1 MDLNETVNKLASEDV
16 AATAPRE
23 GLLFYA
29 LAIALEPW
37 RFDEDAIDAVLLPLL
52 EERGCIG
59 CGIEPV
65 DDDLVIKTQ
74 VYLDRPPAE
83 EHQALASDLQEVLPG
98 DYKVTT
104 SWAKVAK
111 YDEEH
116 TSEIV

>member
-1 MDLNETVNKLASEDV
+1 MDLNETVNELASEDV
-16 AATAPRE
+16 AAGPRE

-29 LAIALEPW
+29 LALTFEPW
-37 RFDEDAIDAVLLPLL
+37 LFDEDAIDAVVLPVL

-65 DDDLVIKTQ
+65 GDDLVIRTQ
-74 VYLDRPPAE
+74 VYLDTDPAL
-83 EHQALASDLQEVLPG
+83 EHQSLAEDFQEVLPG
-98 DYKVTT
+98 SYRLSS